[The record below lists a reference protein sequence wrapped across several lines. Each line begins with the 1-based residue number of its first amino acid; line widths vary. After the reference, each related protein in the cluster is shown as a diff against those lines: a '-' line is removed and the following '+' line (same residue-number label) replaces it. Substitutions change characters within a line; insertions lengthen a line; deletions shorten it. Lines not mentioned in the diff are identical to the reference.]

1 MTRTLPPETELT
13 KPYWDGCNAGE
24 LRLQQCTDCHRHQF
38 YPRTLCSHC
47 NGRRLEWVTAAGEGR
62 IASFTVVRRAISKAY
77 TAPYVVAL
85 IDLAE
90 GVRMMSNV
98 VDVDPEAVHVG
109 DRVRVDFEAWTDAL
123 SLPVFRLIESKGDP
137 Q

>member
-1 MTRTLPPETELT
+1 MQRTQPPVTELT
-13 KPYWDGCNAGE
+13 EPYWEGCRQGE
-24 LRLQQCTDCHRHQF
+24 LRLQKCTDCGRHQF

-47 NGRRLEWVTAAGEGR
+47 NGRELEWVVAGGQGTV
-62 IASFTVVRRAISKAY
+62 ASFTVVRRAISKAY

-90 GVRMMSNV
+90 GVRMMSGI
-98 VDVDPEAVHVG
+98 VDVDPDTVCVG
-109 DRVRVDFEAWTDAL
+109 DPVTVDFEAWSDEL
-123 SLPVFRLIESKGDP
+123 SLPVFRLEKVGGN

>member
-1 MTRTLPPETELT
+1 MQRTLPSTTALTE
-13 KPYWDGCNAGE
+13 PYWEGCRLGE
-24 LRLQQCTDCHRHQF
+24 LRLQQCADCGRHQF
-38 YPRTLCSHC
+38 YPRTVCSHC
-47 NGRRLEWVTAAGEGR
+47 NGRALHWVVSAGRGK

-98 VDVDPEAVHVG
+98 VGVDPELVG
-109 DRVRVDFEAWTDAL
+109 VGAEVIADFESWSEDL
-123 SLPVFRLIESKGDP
+123 SLPVFRLAESGGST
-137 Q
+137 

>member
-13 KPYWDGCNAGE
+13 KPYWDGCNVGE
-24 LRLQQCTDCHRHQF
+24 LRLQQCNDCHRHQF
-38 YPRTLCSHC
+38 YPRTVCSHC
-47 NGRRLEWVTAAGEGR
+47 DSRQLIWVTAAGEGR
-62 IASFTVVRRAISKAY
+62 IASFTVVRRAISRAY
-77 TAPYVVAL
+77 SAPYVVAL

-98 VDVDPEAVHVG
+98 VDADPEAVRVG
-109 DRVRVDFEAWTDAL
+109 DQVRVDFEAWSGAL
-123 SLPVFRLIESKGDP
+123 NLPVFRLIDSGGT

>member
-1 MTRTLPPETELT
+1 MQRTLPPVTELT
-13 KPYWDGCNAGE
+13 GPYWEGCRAGE
-24 LRLQQCTDCHRHQF
+24 LRLQQCTGCGRYQF
-38 YPRTLCSHC
+38 YPRILCSHC
-47 NGRRLEWVTAAGEGR
+47 HGRELKWVAAEGHGT

-90 GVRMMSNV
+90 GVRMMSSI
-98 VDVDPEAVHVG
+98 VDVEPETVRVG
-109 DRVRVDFEAWTDAL
+109 DPVTVDFEAWSDEL
-123 SLPVFRLIESKGDP
+123 SLPVFRLAKIGGS

>member
-13 KPYWDGCNAGE
+13 KPYWDGCNVGE
-24 LRLQQCTDCHRHQF
+24 LRLQQCNDCHRHQF
-38 YPRTLCSHC
+38 YPRTVCSHC
-47 NGRRLEWVTAAGEGR
+47 DSRQLNWVTAAGEGR
-62 IASFTVVRRAISKAY
+62 IASFTVVRRAISRAY
-77 TAPYVVAL
+77 SAPYVVAL

-98 VDVDPEAVHVG
+98 VDADPEAVRVG
-109 DRVRVDFEAWTDAL
+109 DHVRVDFEAWSEAL
-123 SLPVFRLIESKGDP
+123 SLPVFRIIDSGGT